1 MQLAVRG
8 QALDS
13 RDLGAVLHDGKGQAR
28 DDAPSVDENGAGPA
42 LAVVAAFLGS
52 GEIEIFAKRV
62 EKCGPRPEGNSALDA
77 VDAKRDV
84 ALRWRRKLARVWL
97 VFTQRHPDLPFANAD
112 MQTTATGQEFRRK
125 LRATELQCCRCRA
138 SPSVYVLNRRSYPHN
153 NSRPLVARC
162 SLALPPEEAS
172 NCGRNCN
179 TGSGQ
184 SDTARGS
191 PRSARSARWPPRE
204 PPPT

>member
-125 LRATELQCCRCRA
+125 LRRTELQCCRCRA
-138 SPSVYVLNRRSYPHN
+138 SPSVYVLNRPKIPTTILGLWSH
-153 NSRPLVARC
+153 C

-172 NCGRNCN
+172 NCRNCN

-184 SDTARGS
+184 GD
-191 PRSARSARWPPRE
+191 
-204 PPPT
+204 